1 MQKRRI
7 LTSFSV
13 SPIYTTFCFNFFTST
28 PFVTRRSFIQ
38 LTRAKKPLLALMF
51 DMYLTSASQSQL
63 DNLYNRALMTSHTL
77 RSSHISSL
85 AADWPSSLRWFVS
98 KRDQIL
104 HAVPIFFKV
113 KGALNESSCSKQLS
127 VLKNIFLL

>member
-1 MQKRRI
+1 M
-7 LTSFSV
+7 
-13 SPIYTTFCFNFFTST
+13 
-28 PFVTRRSFIQ
+28 TRRSFIQ
-38 LTRAKKPLLALMF
+38 LTRAKKTLLALMF

-113 KGALNESSCSKQLS
+113 KGALNESSMLKTAVCPQEYFS
-127 VLKNIFLL
+127 VIAYILVCIGITEA